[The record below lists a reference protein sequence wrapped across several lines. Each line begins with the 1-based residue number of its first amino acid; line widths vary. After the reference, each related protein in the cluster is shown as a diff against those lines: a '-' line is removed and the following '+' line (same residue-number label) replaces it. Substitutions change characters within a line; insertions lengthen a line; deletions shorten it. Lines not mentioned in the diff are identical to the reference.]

1 MTVSI
6 ALLDELERR
15 LIDLQSAIEDVRND
29 GSACPHGDYHN
40 VGFCIT
46 KTVDNL
52 PVGFNAVKNTVKYD
66 PSWDISPHEL
76 LSNSEIKIRQEKIV

>member
-1 MTVSI
+1 MRSEMTEI
-6 ALLDELERR
+6 TYE
-15 LIDLQSAIEDVRND
+15 IE
-29 GSACPHGDYHN
+29 PN

-66 PSWDISPHEL
+66 PSWDILPHEL